1 MAKPADEDPR
11 ITGPDTAAVRTVADL
26 ARLLRQLRRRDARH
40 RGDSQL
46 TYRELAAKTG
56 WSRSLIGLYL
66 SGQALPPTDR
76 FDVLVQL
83 LGASPA
89 EQGVLATIRDRVE
102 EGRHTGLPA
111 EGRPAGT
118 EPGRRDERLVV
129 PRALPAPT
137 PHFIGRE
144 NERRML
150 TQLIKAHV
158 DPGGRG
164 ADVRARD
171 ERGGGGRWN
180 TVAVVVIGGTA
191 GVGKTALAVH
201 WAHQVSDHFP
211 DGQLYVN
218 LRGFDAAEQV
228 MDPAEAVR
236 CLLDALPVPPQR
248 IPAGL
253 DAQAALYRSL
263 LAGRRMLIVLDNARD
278 PGQVRPLLPG
288 TPGCLVLVT
297 SRSRLSGLVAAD
309 GAHPVL
315 LDLLSP
321 AEGRELLTRRLGA
334 ARVNAEPDAVD
345 EIVDRCARLP
355 LALAI
360 VAARAAT
367 HPAFGLADL
376 AGELRDTHR
385 RWATLTNDDAAT
397 DVGSVFS
404 WSYQALSPDAARLF
418 RLLGLHPGPDITA
431 PAAASLA
438 GLTPPQVRPLLSAL
452 TQAHLLAEP
461 TPGRYAL
468 HDLLRDYAA
477 EQAVATDADEARH
490 AASRRMLDHYVHTAY
505 AADRLLSTLRDPID
519 IGRPEPGC
527 EPETLADAGQALDWF
542 HAEHHVLLA
551 AVNHAAA
558 TGFDRVTWRLAWAL
572 TTYLD
577 RGGLW
582 FDWIA
587 TMRPAAAAA
596 RRIGEASA
604 EALAHRLLAR
614 AYMRLHHL
622 DGAYTHLQHA
632 LDLFA
637 RGGDQVGQAHTHLN
651 LSDLWEQQGRQAEAV
666 EEARRAL
673 DLYRAAGHRPGQAD
687 ALNTVGWCLAQKGAY
702 AEAIPYCEEALVLH
716 RDLGPG
722 IVQATTW
729 DSLGFAHHHLGH
741 HTEAIACYRAAV
753 DMFRGLGA
761 RADEATTL
769 TGLGDAHQAAGD
781 IAAARDAWRRALA
794 ILDDLAHPDADDVHA
809 RLERVRP

>member
-1 MAKPADEDPR
+1 
-11 ITGPDTAAVRTVADL
+11 
-26 ARLLRQLRRRDARH
+26 
-40 RGDSQL
+40 
-46 TYRELAAKTG
+46 
-56 WSRSLIGLYL
+56 
-66 SGQALPPTDR
+66 
-76 FDVLVQL
+76 
-83 LGASPA
+83 
-89 EQGVLATIRDRVE
+89 
-102 EGRHTGLPA
+102 
-111 EGRPAGT
+111 
-118 EPGRRDERLVV
+118 
-129 PRALPAPT
+129 
-137 PHFIGRE
+137 
-144 NERRML
+144 
-150 TQLIKAHV
+150 
-158 DPGGRG
+158 
-164 ADVRARD
+164 
-171 ERGGGGRWN
+171 
-180 TVAVVVIGGTA
+180 
-191 GVGKTALAVH
+191 
-201 WAHQVSDHFP
+201 
-211 DGQLYVN
+211 
-218 LRGFDAAEQV
+218 
-228 MDPAEAVR
+228 
-236 CLLDALPVPPQR
+236 
-248 IPAGL
+248 
-253 DAQAALYRSL
+253 
-263 LAGRRMLIVLDNARD
+263 MLIVLDNARD

-309 GAHPVL
+309 GAHPIL

-321 AEGRELLTRRLGA
+321 AEGRELLTRRLGPD
-334 ARVNAEPDAVD
+334 RVTAEPDAVD

-367 HPAFGLADL
+367 NPAFGLADL
-376 AGELRDTHR
+376 AGELRDTRR
-385 RWATLTNDDAAT
+385 RWAALTNDDAAT

-404 WSYQALSPDAARLF
+404 WSYQALGPDAARLF

-452 TQAHLLAEP
+452 AQAHLLAEP

-477 EQAVATDADEARH
+477 ERSLAVDTDEARH

-505 AADRLLSTLRDPID
+505 AADRLLSTLRDPIA
-519 IGRPEPGC
+519 IGAPEPGC
-527 EPETLADAGQALDWF
+527 GPETLADAGQALDWF

-558 TGFDRVTWRLAWAL
+558 TGFDTHTWRLAWAL

-604 EALAHRLLAR
+604 EALTHRLLAR
-614 AYMRLHHL
+614 AYMRLNHL
-622 DGAYTHLQHA
+622 EGAHTHLRHA
-632 LDLFA
+632 LDLFE
-637 RGGDQVGQAHTHLN
+637 RGGDVVGQAHTHLN
-651 LSDLWEQQGRQAEAV
+651 LSDLWEHQGRQADAV
-666 EEARRAL
+666 DEARRAL
-673 DLYRAAGHRPGQAD
+673 DLYRAADHRPGQAD
-687 ALNTVGWCLAQKGAY
+687 ALNTVGWCLAQKGEY
-702 AEAIPYCEEALVLH
+702 AEAIPYCEEALVMH

-729 DSLGFAHHHLGH
+729 DSLGYAHHHLGH

-753 DMFRGLGA
+753 DMFRELGA

-781 IAAARDAWRRALA
+781 TAAARDAWRRALA

-809 RLERVRP
+809 RLERVPTERPAGEPGPSTP